1 MESHVP
7 WAAPLLRPR
16 GRGHLC
22 HSRWPSLSLTLCPQF
37 LGVQPRD
44 LRQHQDGASY
54 HRPGALLAR
63 PHGDLRT
70 SGRDGLGRCP
80 LSPSAPNPHPVHGG
94 GAARA
99 SPAGLPIPLHSQHT
113 VAPHFPQTTFA
124 CAPFSSLSSKP
135 SRPGGH
141 FSWLHIDP
149 SDQHMYNKC
158 L

>member
-54 HRPGALLAR
+54 HRPGALLGALLAR

-70 SGRDGLGRCP
+70 SGRAGWPRTLPFVTQRP
-80 LSPSAPNPHPVHGG
+80 QPPP
-94 GAARA
+94 GARRR
-99 SPAGLPIPLHSQHT
+99 G
-113 VAPHFPQTTFA
+113 
-124 CAPFSSLSSKP
+124 
-135 SRPGGH
+135 RPG
-141 FSWLHIDP
+141 FSRWSSNSSALTAHSSSAFSAD
-149 SDQHMYNKC
+149 DLC
-158 L
+158 LCPVFLTQQ